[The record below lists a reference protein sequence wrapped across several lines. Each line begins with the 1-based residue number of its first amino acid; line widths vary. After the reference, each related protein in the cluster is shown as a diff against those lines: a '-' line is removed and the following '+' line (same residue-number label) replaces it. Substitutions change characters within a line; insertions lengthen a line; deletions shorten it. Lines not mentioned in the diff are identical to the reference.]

1 MKKSVFAIAAASA
14 FTGGFASQAQ
24 AQSSVTVYGVLDMG
38 YVNSAIR
45 AVNGQNTTVAN
56 QVVKTNTASI
66 SAGAESTS
74 RLGFRGVED
83 LGGGKSAFF
92 TVEIGLT
99 PADSNA
105 SGANATGTTDAIQG
119 NSLAGGSA
127 INNRQSFV
135 GIRDKDLG
143 QFALGRQYTPIYN
156 EALKTDPNG
165 FSNIA
170 GGLIYV
176 ATPSSLAQASGIQAN
191 SGFTNRASN
200 ALTISTPVM
209 SGFNLNG
216 FYAMNNTDAN
226 LRTTSFGGNSN
237 WNGWGINANYT
248 WQKLY
253 ATVAYQS
260 FNEKVD
266 GIIDASANT
275 NNIGASVLGYNSSA
289 ASGTVTSYS
298 NLADKQMFA
307 GATYDFGILKA
318 YVQYINRVVNQSNG
332 SNSATV
338 SAGDV
343 MRRSA
348 TVIGV
353 RGYVTKTVEAWAS
366 GGMGSYTG
374 GRIIAG
380 GQVTNGLTPKTS
392 IAAYQVGANYWL
404 SKRTN
409 FYGMFGT
416 NTSSSNNAM
425 IGAGGSVSQAAVG
438 VRHTF

>member
-56 QVVKTNTASI
+56 QVVKTNTSAFA
-66 SAGAESTS
+66 AGAESTS

-135 GIRDKDLG
+135 GIRDKELG

-170 GGLIYV
+170 WIGLCCHTLAIGSSIWYSSQLWV
-176 ATPSSLAQASGIQAN
+176 HKPRIKCTDYFDPS
-191 SGFTNRASN
+191 
-200 ALTISTPVM
+200 
-209 SGFNLNG
+209 
-216 FYAMNNTDAN
+216 
-226 LRTTSFGGNSN
+226 
-237 WNGWGINANYT
+237 
-248 WQKLY
+248 
-253 ATVAYQS
+253 
-260 FNEKVD
+260 
-266 GIIDASANT
+266 
-275 NNIGASVLGYNSSA
+275 
-289 ASGTVTSYS
+289 
-298 NLADKQMFA
+298 
-307 GATYDFGILKA
+307 
-318 YVQYINRVVNQSNG
+318 
-332 SNSATV
+332 
-338 SAGDV
+338 DV
-343 MRRSA
+343 R
-348 TVIGV
+348 
-353 RGYVTKTVEAWAS
+353 
-366 GGMGSYTG
+366 
-374 GRIIAG
+374 
-380 GQVTNGLTPKTS
+380 
-392 IAAYQVGANYWL
+392 
-404 SKRTN
+404 
-409 FYGMFGT
+409 F
-416 NTSSSNNAM
+416 
-425 IGAGGSVSQAAVG
+425 
-438 VRHTF
+438 